1 MAESDK
7 RQPSA
12 QRGSKGVV
20 SGVRKS
26 LRAAADYYEGSAR
39 AVADGARAFQEQ
51 VQWKRA
57 LDPASRN
64 GVVGAALTGYA
75 RWLDGMA
82 KVARTAAERFGAEDE
97 PEQPSK

>member
-7 RQPSA
+7 RQPAA
-12 QRGSKGVV
+12 QRGAKEAV
-20 SGVRKS
+20 SGLRKT

-39 AVADGARAFQEQ
+39 AAADGARAFQEQ

-57 LDPASRN
+57 LDPSSRN

-82 KVARTAAERFGAEDE
+82 KVARTAADRFAEDE

>member
-1 MAESDK
+1 MAENEK
-7 RQPSA
+7 RQAGA
-12 QRGSKGVV
+12 QRGTRGVV

-26 LRAAADYYEGSAR
+26 LRVAADYYEGSAR

-57 LDPASRN
+57 LDPSSRN

-82 KVARTAAERFGAEDE
+82 KVARSAAERFGADDE
-97 PEQPSK
+97 PERPSR